1 VTNLLDWLLEP
12 DNPSAR
18 YLALTGLLGRRA
30 DDPEVQAAQAAIPG
44 WGPVKAIL
52 NAQWPAGYWMH
63 PGLGYSPRHK
73 ATVWQVIFLAQLG
86 TPRIEAVDRA
96 CAYLL
101 DHSRLPNG
109 LFAANKTAH
118 RAILCL
124 SGSLLRAFLQ
134 LGYQDP
140 RLEESLEALAQAA
153 VGSNFRCCCQ
163 AGWRPPRHRDGLPC
177 PWGAAK
183 TLNALAGVPAERRS
197 PAMQA
202 AVEAGV
208 ALLLRDDGYPAAN
221 RLDDRLS
228 FPLGH
233 NSDPAEALEV
243 LDRLGLGG
251 DPRSAPAVEAVRS
264 KQDRDGRWAL
274 EYTPENT
281 WANFGTVGQPNKWV
295 TLRALRVIRNL

>member
-18 YLALTGLLGRRA
+18 YLALTGLLDRSA

-44 WGPVKAIL
+44 WGPAKAIL
-52 NAQWPAGYWMH
+52 NAQWPEGYWMH

-109 LFAANKTAH
+109 LFAADKTAH

-124 SGSLLRAFLQ
+124 SGSLLRAFSQ

-153 VGSNFRCCCQ
+153 VGSNFRCRCQ
-163 AGWRPPRHRDGLPC
+163 AGLRPPRHRDGLPC
-177 PWGAAK
+177 PWGAAR

-202 AVEAGV
+202 AIEAGLAFLLSEEGPLAGQPD
-208 ALLLRDDGYPAAN
+208 ALES
-221 RLDDRLS
+221 RLS
-228 FPLGH
+228 FPLDH
-233 NSDPAEALEV
+233 HSDLLELLEV
-243 LDRLGLGG
+243 SGRFGVG
-251 DPRSAPAVEAVRS
+251 SAPRLEAAVAVVRS
-264 KQDRDGRWAL
+264 KRDENGRWPL
-274 EYTPENT
+274 EHTPANT
-281 WANFGTVGQPNKWV
+281 WASFGTVGQPNKWV
-295 TLRALRVIRNL
+295 TLRALAILK